1 MSSANVALA
10 DNRQHIDEKQLVG
23 ALLSAAPAHPNAV
36 AGLAGVPAI
45 RTLTPKSS
53 SKSLKDTLGA
63 VAGRRKTESTLI
75 IPTISVTPAE
85 GDEDDGTETR
95 RDSFLAAQEAIAA
108 ARGVLGANA
117 AALEADGSHEPL
129 NGKSGHGKRGRRGR
143 RAKPKPLVNFDEE
156 KHGMHPL
163 SSRGRSHLTKTG
175 ETGPEVDLDHPSIG
189 FTRVQPRR
197 RRSFR
202 TPVRVPAQLRKLA
215 SVAYKPDHCRRRRRH
230 CRRDR
235 RRHHYRHQAV
245 PLIVYCNNCPLCSV
259 VLLVSWVVLPVSRFH
274 AYCNMVSFK
283 RHSAH
288 GLGPAWVDRPLA
300 SAHATGIRLQNL
312 MT

>member
-1 MSSANVALA
+1 MRPTFPSMRFWFQATAHGPPDMLLPESMIDKREMTGQTFPSLAFPFCSRPDDPSLSLSESPPAVLSHTLLPPSFLPSSLTTVLLTTDLPPTDPSPTSSPTGVRYLSLASHLKPKASSSRLCDVSSANVALA

-156 KHGMHPL
+156 KHDRP
-163 SSRGRSHLTKTG
+163 RGRSRSPKYRIH
-175 ETGPEVDLDHPSIG
+175 
-189 FTRVQPRR
+189 TR
-197 RRSFR
+197 
-202 TPVRVPAQLRKLA
+202 PAPPA
-215 SVAYKPDHCRRRRRH
+215 A
-230 CRRDR
+230 
-235 RRHHYRHQAV
+235 
-245 PLIVYCNNCPLCSV
+245 
-259 VLLVSWVVLPVSRFH
+259 LV
-274 AYCNMVSFK
+274 
-283 RHSAH
+283 
-288 GLGPAWVDRPLA
+288 
-300 SAHATGIRLQNL
+300 
-312 MT
+312 